1 MNKRILVLEDNKQ
14 SLDLIEE
21 ILAGEGYH
29 VISFNHYESVDDI
42 NDFGPQLILLDI
54 RLSDGYGHLLCEDLK
69 ADPRTHLIPVIL
81 ISGADNLE
89 KIARECQA
97 DDFLPK
103 PFDMNDLLQKVKLH
117 LVDTNIAPQF

>member
-1 MNKRILVLEDNKQ
+1 MNKRVLVLEDNKQ

-29 VISFNHYESVDDI
+29 VMAFNHYESVDNI
-42 NDFGPQLILLDI
+42 FYFGPQLILLDI

-69 ADPRTHLIPVIL
+69 ADPATQSIPVIL
-81 ISGADNLE
+81 ISAADNLE
-89 KIARECQA
+89 KIARDCHA

-103 PFDMNDLLQKVKLH
+103 PFDMNDLLQKVKYYI
-117 LVDTNIAPQF
+117 VDTDFPS